1 MTQSSKHI
9 LKHRRSLM
17 PSQPVTLVSWTLQ
30 AALILGVV
38 FWFVSH
44 PAHLIPAIAIVAL
57 LWLGIH
63 FAGIIQTRRFDRMA
77 RERSGESICE
87 FARHFRGADFDPV
100 VVRAVYETTQELYG
114 RIDLPIRPLDSFSA
128 DYGIV
133 GEDLDD
139 LGEDI
144 ARLAHRSMEQTD
156 QNPLYGQVQTI
167 ADLVHFIQH
176 QPRLSA

>member
-1 MTQSSKHI
+1 MITTVTARDTV
-9 LKHRRSLM
+9 L
-17 PSQPVTLVSWTLQ
+17 PVTLADAKT
-30 AALILGVV
+30 
-38 FWFVSH
+38 
-44 PAHLIPAIAIVAL
+44 HL
-57 LWLGIH
+57 
-63 FAGIIQTRRFDRMA
+63 R
-77 RERSGESICE
+77 
-87 FARHFRGADFDPV
+87 
-100 VVRAVYETTQELYG
+100 
-114 RIDLPIRPLDSFSA
+114 
-128 DYGIV
+128 IV

>member
-1 MTQSSKHI
+1 MPKSSKHI
-9 LKHRRSLM
+9 LKHRRSLK
-17 PSQPVTLVSWTLQ
+17 PSQPVAPVGWTIL

-38 FWFVSH
+38 VWFVSH
-44 PAHLIPAIAIVAL
+44 PSRLLPAVAIVAV
-57 LWLGIH
+57 LWLWIYFTGL
-63 FAGIIQTRRFDRMA
+63 IQTRRFDRMA

-87 FARHFRGADFDPV
+87 FARHFRAADFDPV
-100 VVRAVYETTQELYG
+100 VIRAVYETTQELYG
-114 RIDLPIRPLDSFSA
+114 RPDLPIRPSDSFSA

-133 GEDLDD
+133 DEDLDD

-144 ARLAHRSMEQTD
+144 AKLAHRSMEQTD

-167 ADLVHFIQH
+167 ADLVHFIQY